1 MNMFQANA
9 DHPIARIFLEVAP
22 LAALLPTGLCSFVN
36 DYGLCYP
43 ERGSFADRA
52 HSLLQNQIDE
62 MYELRLKE
70 GPLVYVGPN
79 QYTSYPVEAALYEHS
94 GRQASEVY
102 HFTEC
107 KTDPS
112 TPQGRLRRWWAHN
125 LAVVASQLPID
136 I

>member
-1 MNMFQANA
+1 MSMFQANA
-9 DHPIARIFLEVAP
+9 DHPIARIFLEAATPAAP
-22 LAALLPTGLCSFVN
+22 SSTGLCSFVN
-36 DYGLCYP
+36 DYGVRYP

-52 HSLLQNQIDE
+52 HSLLQHQIDE
-62 MYELRLKE
+62 MYKLRLKE
-70 GPLVYVGPN
+70 GPLVYIGST

-102 HFTEC
+102 HFAVC

-125 LAVVASQLPID
+125 LAVVASRID
-136 I
+136 L